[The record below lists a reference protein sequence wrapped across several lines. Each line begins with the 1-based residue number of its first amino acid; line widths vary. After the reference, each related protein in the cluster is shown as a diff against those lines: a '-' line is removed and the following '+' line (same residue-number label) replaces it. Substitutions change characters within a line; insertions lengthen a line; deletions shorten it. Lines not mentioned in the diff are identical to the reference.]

1 MEDIFVGRE
10 AEQQLLE
17 DLYAKRSSELVSIT
31 GRRRVGKTHLVNTV
45 FKGRQDF
52 YLTGIQ
58 NYSTAEQLKS
68 FAYRLAELK
77 GRREDINVPESWQDA
92 FMQLTWFL
100 DDLKKEEKLVVFLD
114 ELPWLAT
121 ARSGFLS
128 AFSHFWNAWAE
139 QKNILVI
146 ICGSAASWMINKV
159 VRNQGGLHNR
169 ITKRIQL
176 EPFTL
181 HETSVY
187 LQAKGFALNHYSFLE
202 QYMIFGGIPHYLK
215 ELDPAE
221 SGIQN
226 IDRVCFAPD
235 GLLHDEFSRL
245 YPSLFDHAERHMA
258 VVRVLGAH
266 TYGLNRTRILKE
278 TKMKDGGGMTR
289 ILEELEFS
297 GFIKSF
303 YPFKGKRNGRIYRL
317 IDEYSFFYLRF
328 IEPNRKQGA
337 GTWLTHSQTA
347 SYRAWSGYAFENVG
361 LRHLP
366 QIKKA
371 LGVGSVAT
379 VASTFYHKGKG
390 EIPGLQ
396 IDLVLSRADRSI
408 NLCEFKFHS
417 KSLSLS
423 SAEAARYLE
432 RLQTFRELTGTTH
445 VLFNSM
451 VSTFGFSQAKS
462 TGGAI
467 AQSVTMEALFEAL

>member
-1 MEDIFVGRE
+1 MENIFVGRV

-17 DLYAKRSSELVSIT
+17 ELYAKKSSELVSIT
-31 GRRRVGKTHLVNTV
+31 GRRRVGKTQLVNTV
-45 FKGRQDF
+45 FKDRQDF

-58 NYSTAEQLKS
+58 NYSTREQLKS

-77 GRREDINVPESWQDA
+77 GRREDIDVPASWQDA

-100 DDLKKEEKLVVFLD
+100 DDLKKEEKMVVFLD

-121 ARSGFLS
+121 PRSGFLS

-139 QKNILVI
+139 RKNILVI

-159 VRNQGGLHNR
+159 VRNKGGLHNR

-181 HETSVY
+181 SETSIY

-221 SGIQN
+221 SNIQN
-226 IDRVCFAPD
+226 IDRICFD
-235 GLLHDEFSRL
+235 QGGLLHDEFSRL
-245 YPSLFDHAERHMA
+245 YPSLFDNAERHMSI
-258 VVRVLGAH
+258 VRALGRH
-266 TYGLNRTRILKE
+266 TYGLDRAQILKE
-278 TKMKDGGGMTR
+278 TKMKDGGGITR
-289 ILEELEFS
+289 LLDELEFS

-303 YPFKGKRNGRIYRL
+303 YPFKRKRKGRIYRL

-328 IEPNRKQGA
+328 IEPNRDQGA
-337 GTWLTHSQTA
+337 GTWLTHSQA
-347 SYRAWSGYAFENVG
+347 PKYRAWSGYAFENVG

-371 LGVGSVAT
+371 LGISSVAT
-379 VASTFYHKGKG
+379 TMSTFYHKGKDG
-390 EIPGLQ
+390 IPGLQ
-396 IDLVLSRADRSI
+396 IDLVISRADKAI
-408 NLCEFKFHS
+408 NLCEFKFLRKTPAVRAS
-417 KSLSLS
+417 
-423 SAEAARYLE
+423 R
-432 RLQTFRELTGTTH
+432 RRELSGKTT
-445 VLFNSM
+445 N
-451 VSTFGFSQAKS
+451 FSRVNGNESCTIQ
-462 TGGAI
+462 
-467 AQSVTMEALFEAL
+467 